1 MEIDALYTDVIVSRW
16 EKFTG
21 REAVLEGTG
30 QTFKAL
36 CEERHAEQEVTS

>member
-1 MEIDALYTDVIVSRW
+1 MEIDALYTDVVVQRW

-21 REAVLEGTG
+21 KEAVLEGTG

-36 CEERHAEQEVTS
+36 SEERHAEQEVSP